1 MRPLARFVLG
11 LSVLWSLAACLAA
24 CGTTRVAVEPPPQST
39 VYQRGIDASID
50 QQITEV
56 EQLVPEQRQATQK
69 TYYLIPS
76 NNPVEQINTL
86 KSYYRERTGWARET
100 SVGETHYYATSN
112 DGYLIINL
120 VPLTGRLLL
129 IEGITQK

>member
-1 MRPLARFVLG
+1 MRRLACLILG
-11 LSVLWSLAACLAA
+11 LSVLWSISA
-24 CGTTRVAVEPPPQST
+24 CGSSPIAVEPPPQST
-39 VYQRGIDASID
+39 RYQRGTDASID

-56 EQLVPEQRQATQK
+56 EEFVPEQRQAAQK

-76 NNPVEQINTL
+76 NDPMAQITTL
-86 KSYYRERTGWARET
+86 KSYYRDRTSWARET
-100 SVGETHYYATSN
+100 STGEGHYYATGN
-112 DGYLIINL
+112 EGYLIINL